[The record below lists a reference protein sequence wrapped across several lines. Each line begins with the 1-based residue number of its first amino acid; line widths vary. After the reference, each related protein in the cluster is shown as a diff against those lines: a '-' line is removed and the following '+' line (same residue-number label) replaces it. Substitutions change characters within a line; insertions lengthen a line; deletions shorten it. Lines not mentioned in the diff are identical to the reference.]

1 MPSTKRSSSKTTNRS
16 KSVGGR
22 AASGGTRNE
31 TKYAATL
38 AVQLL
43 AGESM
48 LDWRDASQIRSL
60 TMQAGGDVDD
70 VVIEACD
77 GARMLVQA
85 KGWSSKVS
93 LTAKKGVLPDVFG
106 DFAAFFA
113 SAPMGDHR
121 LLWVVAPE
129 MRQCQT
135 H

>member
-1 MPSTKRSSSKTTNRS
+1 MPSAKSSKSKTSNRS

-85 KGWSSKVS
+85 KGWSS
-93 LTAKKGVLPDVFG
+93 
-106 DFAAFFA
+106 
-113 SAPMGDHR
+113 R
-121 LLWVVAPE
+121 
-129 MRQCQT
+129 
-135 H
+135 